1 MTDPLFDS
9 GLRPLRRDRAARSGP
24 ALFLLERAFGDCLE
38 RIGDVRRR
46 FRSALLLGCPDPR
59 WIDRLGD
66 LGPRVTAFDPGR
78 LFADAAGAQRID
90 EDRFD
95 FGTGRFDLCL
105 AVGTLDSVV
114 DLPRALIA
122 IRRGLQDDALLL
134 GAIAGGD
141 SLPAL
146 RAAMLAADQA
156 VGKGASAHVH
166 PRIEPAALAA
176 LLDRCG
182 FVMPVVDVDRIAVA
196 YGSMDDLVRDL
207 RAMAATNLLAQRDR
221 RPLPRAALIA
231 ARERFESLG
240 DGLRTTEQFDLL
252 HFAAWTAAAVQ
263 PPPPG

>member
-1 MTDPLFDS
+1 MTDPLFDNS
-9 GLRPLRRDRAARSGP
+9 LRSLRRDRAARSGP

-38 RIGDVRRR
+38 RIGDVHRR

-59 WIDRLGD
+59 WVDRLRD
-66 LGPRVTAFDPGR
+66 LGPKVTAFDPGR
-78 LFADAAGAQRID
+78 LFADAAGGQRID
-90 EDRFD
+90 EDGFD
-95 FGTGRFDLCL
+95 FGADRFDLCL

-114 DLPRALIA
+114 DLPRALVA
-122 IRRGLQDDALLL
+122 IRRGLQPDALLL
-134 GAIAGGD
+134 GAMPGGD
-141 SLPAL
+141 SLPVL

-182 FVMPVVDVDRIAVA
+182 FVMPVVDVDQVAVA
-196 YGSMDDLVRDL
+196 YRRFDDLVRDL

-221 RPLPRAALIA
+221 RPLSRAALFA
-231 ARERFESLG
+231 ARERFTSLG

-252 HFAAWTAAAVQ
+252 HFAAWTAAATHA
-263 PPPPG
+263 PPPG